1 MFALAIL
8 CFTALAAPETF
19 VLHATLNVWDVTAH
33 DLNQDGLDDLLVL
46 ACDEKS
52 SPLDKHLAV
61 FLAQENGAYLQE
73 PSLVLPLPP
82 ESGSLFLSETDGAPP
97 ADIVIAN
104 AEGVRVF
111 RFANGAFELASTI
124 RFDSLFPSGSKQPVF
139 LRFVSVDLDGDARDE
154 WIVPKPLG
162 VEVRRAETSVAHV
175 TCDIVSESGG
185 GNNLYISHRLPALQ
199 PFEMDNGNRKGIA
212 FLSDEYADFAY
223 GPTWSDHHRF
233 KIPLNLEEKWEATAK
248 MADINK
254 DKWPD
259 LMVTQTRGTVN
270 LEVLTQVYLAD
281 DAFSYPE
288 HPSATFQ
295 AQGSIASGFLA
306 DVDGDELLDM
316 IFIRV
321 PFGVRN
327 IMNFMLRGMVHVE
340 ADVYLFK
347 DGKFSDKPQF
357 QEGITIGAPEGREE
371 VAHTL
376 ADFNG
381 DGRLDLA
388 LATQRDELSFF
399 TGSADRFIS
408 KKAWQA
414 VNLPSFGTAR
424 PHDLNKNGA
433 QDLVIFHTSGEHRKR
448 VEVLVF

>member
-1 MFALAIL
+1 MLAIAAL
-8 CFTALAAPETF
+8 SLAAFAVPDAYT
-19 VLHATLNVWDVTAH
+19 LHAALNVWDVTAH
-33 DLNQDGLDDLLVL
+33 DLNRDGYDDILVL

-61 FLAQENGAYLQE
+61 FLAQENGAYPQE
-73 PSLVLPLPP
+73 PSLVLPLAP
-82 ESGSLFLSETDGAPP
+82 ESGPLFLSETDGTPP
-97 ADIVIAN
+97 ADIVIVN
-104 AEGVRVF
+104 AEGARVF
-111 RFANGAFELASTI
+111 RFAGGAFELASTI
-124 RFDSLFPSGSKQPVF
+124 HFDSLFPSGSKQPVF
-139 LRFVSVDLDGDARDE
+139 LRSASMDLDGDGRDE

-162 VEVRRAETSVAHV
+162 VEVRRTETPVAHV
-175 TCDIVSESGG
+175 ACDIVSESSGG
-185 GNNLYISHRLPALQ
+185 SNLYISHRLPALQ
-199 PFEMDNGNRKGIA
+199 TFEIDNGNRQGIA

-233 KIPLNLEEKWEATAK
+233 KIPLNLEEKWEATAR

-270 LEVLTQVYLAD
+270 LEVLTQVYLAGG
-281 DAFSYPE
+281 AFAYPE
-288 HPSATFQ
+288 KPSATFQ
-295 AQGSIASGFLA
+295 AQGSIANGFLA

-321 PFGVRN
+321 PFGIRN
-327 IMNFMLRGMVHVE
+327 IMNFMLRGMVHIE

-357 QEGITIGAPEGREE
+357 QEGLTIGAPEGREE

-388 LATQRDELSFF
+388 LATSRDELSLF
-399 TGSADRFIS
+399 TGRTDRFIS
-408 KKAWQA
+408 KKAWQV
-414 VNLPSFGTAR
+414 VNVPSFGTAQ
-424 PHDLNKNGA
+424 PHDLNENGA
-433 QDLVIFHTSGEHRKR
+433 QDLLIFHTSGEHRKR